1 MAINIQLLERTI
13 SMRNRI
19 KTLVKVSSLIASSAM
34 ITVYAQDSSPMSCYW
49 QVESQNE
56 LGIWERQLCSNPQDA
71 SLPDVFVAS
80 RGILRS
86 ENFCSVSWFDGYRTE
101 LKGTVEVEGDKSSC
115 YGHSVSFR
123 PEPETRIVD
132 GIQEQLLN
140 CRWDKQ
146 ANNFHK
152 LMCDEVDG
160 GSMEFPV
167 ATKLQAENSGR
178 CVMSFNS
185 LTLDFFQGGKAV
197 IDQEPASNA
206 CDTGPVYFR
215 PFPAKRL
222 FDGVEASLL
231 QCTWQDISDSAR
243 VKVCSN
249 VGASNKQVT
258 VAFMVNGQQQ
268 SMLDTVNRGL
278 KTGQIIEDKT
288 LNPIYPPLYFRP
300 SQN

>member
-1 MAINIQLLERTI
+1 
-13 SMRNRI
+13 MRNKI
-19 KTLVKVSSLIASSAM
+19 KTLVTVSSLIASSA
-34 ITVYAQDSSPMSCYW
+34 ITTVYAQDSSPMSCYW
-49 QVESQNE
+49 QVDSQNE

-80 RGILRS
+80 RGILL
-86 ENFCSVSWFDGYRTE
+86 NQNHCSVSWFDGYRTE
-101 LKGTVEVEGDKSSC
+101 LKGTVEVEGDKSAC

-146 ANNFHK
+146 ANNIHK

-160 GSMEFPV
+160 GTIGYPV
-167 ATKLQAENSGR
+167 ATKIQAENSAQ
-178 CVMSFNS
+178 CLMSLNS
-185 LTLDFFQGGKAV
+185 FTLDLFQGGKAV
-197 IDQEPASNA
+197 IDKEPASNA
-206 CDTGPVYFR
+206 CDLAPVYFR

-222 FDGVEASLL
+222 IEGVEASLL
-231 QCTWQDISDSAR
+231 QCTWQDMSDSMR

-249 VGASNKQVT
+249 VGASNKQVA

-268 SMLDTVNRGL
+268 STLDSANRGL

-288 LNPIYPPLYFRP
+288 LNPAYPPLYFKP
-300 SQN
+300 NLN